1 MPAGPDTR
9 RTGPGDVGSALGT
22 AERIPPQDIEAE
34 AATLG
39 AMLLEGEA
47 AGLVL
52 EQLAPEDFYRS
63 AHREIFLA
71 VRDIY
76 AADHQADVI
85 LLRDYLKDKGKL
97 EEVGGT
103 EYIHSL
109 ATAVPSAA
117 NVEGYAKIVKD
128 KAVARNLISAA
139 TSILRDAEGAADV
152 ADILDS
158 AEQRICSIANLRG
171 TSEVVDLMTLLDK
184 EFPNIER
191 RANHPGLV
199 TGVPTNI
206 TKLDHMT
213 GGLQN
218 SDLVIL
224 AARPS
229 IGKTA
234 LALNWVRH
242 AACEEGKPV
251 LLFSLEMSKQQVA
264 LRLLSS
270 YCKVAFTKLRSGEG
284 LKGELPKII
293 DQGMGMLREA
303 PILIDDTPSISSMEL
318 RAKAR
323 RLKSRKDIQMV
334 VIDYLQLMRG
344 PQSRNDNREREVAQI
359 SMGLKALGRELNIP
373 VLALSQLNRGIEG
386 RRAGKPQLSDLRESG
401 ALEQDADVVMLLH
414 RSRDENND
422 TLLNEATLN
431 VAKQRNGPT
440 GVVAL
445 EYTPQHMLFKEVSFD
460 TER

>member
-9 RTGPGDVGSALGT
+9 RTGLVGAGSALGT

-52 EQLAPEDFYRS
+52 EQLAPDDFYRS
-63 AHREIFLA
+63 AHREIFMA

-76 AADHQADVI
+76 VADSQADVV
-85 LLRDYLKDKGKL
+85 LLRDHLSAKGKL
-97 EEVGGT
+97 EAVGGT

-109 ATAVPSAA
+109 AAAVPSAA
-117 NVEGYAKIVKD
+117 NVEGYAKIVRE
-128 KAVARNLISAA
+128 KALARGLIAA
-139 TSILRDAEGAADV
+139 TTSILRDAEGATNIADL
-152 ADILDS
+152 LDS
-158 AEQRICSIANLRG
+158 AEQRIYEIANRRG
-171 TSEVVDLMTLLDK
+171 STDVVDLMALLDQ
-184 EFPNIER
+184 EFPNLEK
-191 RANHPGLV
+191 RAETPGLV
-199 TGVPTNI
+199 TGVPTNLPRLNHI
-206 TKLDHMT
+206 T
-213 GGLQN
+213 GGLQK

-229 IGKTA
+229 VGKTA
-234 LALNWVRH
+234 LALNWVVN
-242 AACEEGKPV
+242 AACKERKPV

-264 LRLLSS
+264 LRLLCS

-293 DQGMGMLREA
+293 HQGMGELREA

-323 RLKSRKDIQMV
+323 RMKSQKDIQLV
-334 VIDYLQLMRG
+334 VVDYLQLMRG
-344 PQSRNDNREREVAQI
+344 PKSDSREREVAQI
-359 SMGLKALGRELNIP
+359 SMGLKALGRELDIP
-373 VLALSQLNRGIEG
+373 VLALSQLRRGAED
-386 RRAGKPQLSDLRESG
+386 RREGKPQLSDLRESG

-414 RSRDENND
+414 RPRDENGAL
-422 TLLNEATLN
+422 TNETILN

-440 GVVAL
+440 DIL
-445 EYTPQHMLFKEVSFD
+445 QLDYTPQYMLFKQASFD
-460 TER
+460 GEQ

>member
-1 MPAGPDTR
+1 MPPGPDTIR
-9 RTGPGDVGSALGT
+9 RGPGGPGPARSP

-39 AMLLEGEA
+39 SMLLEGEA

-52 EQLAPEDFYRS
+52 ERLAPEDFYRS

-76 AADHQADVI
+76 VADRQADVV
-85 LLRDYLKDKGKL
+85 LLRDHLSGKGKL

-128 KAVARNLISAA
+128 KAIARSLISAA
-139 TSILRDAEGAADV
+139 TSILRDAEGATDV
-152 ADILDS
+152 SDLLDD
-158 AEQRICSIANLRG
+158 AEQRIYSVASRRG
-171 TSEVVDLMTLLDK
+171 ATDVVDLMTLLDE
-184 EFPNIER
+184 EFPNLER
-191 RANHPGLV
+191 RANTPGLV

-206 TKLDHMT
+206 PRLDHIT
-213 GGLQN
+213 GGLQK

-229 IGKTA
+229 VGKTS
-234 LALNWVRH
+234 LALNWVMN
-242 AACEEGKPV
+242 AACREKMPV

-264 LRLLSS
+264 LRLLCS
-270 YCKVAFTKLRSGEG
+270 YCRVSFTKLRSGEG
-284 LKGELPKII
+284 LKEELTKII
-293 DQGMGMLREA
+293 DKGMGKLRES
-303 PILIDDTPSISSMEL
+303 PILIDDTPSISAMEL

-323 RLKSRKDIQMV
+323 RMKSQKDIQMV
-334 VIDYLQLMRG
+334 VVDYLQLMRG
-344 PQSRNDNREREVAQI
+344 PRSDSREREVAQI
-359 SMGLKALGRELNIP
+359 SMALKALGRELRVP
-373 VLALSQLNRGIEG
+373 VLALSQL
-386 RRAGKPQLSDLRESG
+386 RRASEDRREGKPQLSDLRESG

-414 RSRDENND
+414 RPRDENGAL
-422 TLLNEATLN
+422 TNETILN

-440 GVVAL
+440 DIL
-445 EYTPQHMLFKEVSFD
+445 QLTYTPQFMLFDEARFG
-460 TER
+460 TEQ